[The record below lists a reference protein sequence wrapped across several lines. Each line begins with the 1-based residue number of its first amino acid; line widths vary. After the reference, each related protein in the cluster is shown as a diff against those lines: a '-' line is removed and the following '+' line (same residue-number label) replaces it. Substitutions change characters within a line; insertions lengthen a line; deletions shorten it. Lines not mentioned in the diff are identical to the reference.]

1 MAVHMAIK
9 WQQYND
15 GILHV
20 YEVGNVAQPGNMP
33 KEGLT
38 LKLENP
44 LRYEELKVFDS
55 KFWSA
60 SQDGTKIERLLRIP
74 RVDNVVRDDKVIPID
89 GKQYKIVQIQYPVDV
104 KPKSMD
110 LSLERLEVAYEVG

>member
-1 MAVHMAIK
+1 MAAK
-9 WQQYND
+9 QQQYND
-15 GILHV
+15 GILKV
-20 YEVGNVAQPGNMP
+20 YEVGNIAQPGNMR

-38 LKLENP
+38 LKLANP

-55 KFWSA
+55 KFWAA
-60 SQDGTKIERLLRIP
+60 SQEGTKIERLLRIP
-74 RVDNVVRDDKVIPID
+74 RTEDVIRDDKIIPID

-104 KPKSMD
+104 VPKSMD